1 MNKYLFVLLSV
12 LLSSCS
18 LMSIGSL
25 KRFNCMKTFSKTE
38 VVSINY
44 EYDEPNKKMI
54 ALSGS
59 RKVGGKEYIVGE
71 KYDTYE
77 KEGQLLW
84 KRRISDEYTWDKSE
98 SDFFLDLKT
107 MKLNAFYS
115 RDGYEDK
122 QTYDCKKIK

>member
-1 MNKYLFVLLSV
+1 
-12 LLSSCS
+12 
-18 LMSIGSL
+18 
-25 KRFNCMKTFSKTE
+25 MKAFSKTE
-38 VVSINY
+38 VLSLNY
-44 EYDEPNKKMI
+44 EYDKTNKKMLLVSI
-54 ALSGS
+54 S
-59 RKVGGKEYIVGE
+59 KKKGGKEFIVGE

-115 RDGYEDK
+115 GDGYEDK
-122 QTYDCKKIK
+122 QTYDCKKVK